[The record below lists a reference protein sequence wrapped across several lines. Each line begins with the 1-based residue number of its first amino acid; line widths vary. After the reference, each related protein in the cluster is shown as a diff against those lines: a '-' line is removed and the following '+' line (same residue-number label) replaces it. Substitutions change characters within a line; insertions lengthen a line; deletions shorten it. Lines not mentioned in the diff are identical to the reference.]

1 MPSLE
6 KSIEFM
12 RVACDVWSLG
22 YDQGQRWNVYDG
34 GECDCSSLVI
44 TALKKG
50 GFDTGY
56 ASYTGDMS
64 YNLTRRGWKRLPANL
79 STARPGDVLLSDA
92 YHTCMVISGKGWDAR
107 IAQASID
114 ENGNI
119 IGGKAGDQTGRET
132 NTRGI
137 YTYSKGWNCI
147 LRYTAAPE
155 PAPAPSGKLDV
166 DGILGRLSITEWQT
180 QLGTEADGIVSGQ
193 TLINRQYLTA
203 LTSVMWGGEGS
214 LMVMAMQRRIIRDGI
229 SVGAEGADGYL
240 GQGTVM
246 GLQRWL
252 CSKGYKVA
260 VDGYLG
266 PDTAKAVQRS
276 LNDGKW
282 R

>member
-1 MPSLE
+1 MPDL
-6 KSIEFM
+6 KGAIEFM
-12 RVACDVWSLG
+12 RVACDEWSLG
-22 YDQGQRWNVYDG
+22 YDQSNRWDVKDW
-34 GECDCSSLVI
+34 GETDCSALVI
-44 TALKKG
+44 TALKRN
-50 GFDTGY
+50 GFKVGEAT
-56 ASYTGDMS
+56 YTGNMS
-64 YNLTRRGWKRLPANL
+64 YWLTRNGWKRLAPDL
-79 STARPGDVLLSDA
+79 SKARPGDILLNDT
-92 YHTCMVISGKGWDAR
+92 YHTCMVISGNGWDAK

-119 IGGKAGDQTGRET
+119 MGGKAGDQTGYET

-137 YTYSKGWNCI
+137 YTYSKGWDCI
-147 LRYTAAPE
+147 LRYTDSPA

-193 TLINRQYLTA
+193 TLINRQYLPA

-214 LMVMAMQRRIIRDGI
+214 LVVMAMQRRIIRDGI

-266 PDTAKAVQRS
+266 PETAKAVQRS

>member
-1 MPSLE
+1 MANLNGA
-6 KSIEFM
+6 IEFM

-22 YDQGQRWNVYDG
+22 YDQSNRWDIRDG

-50 GFDTGY
+50 GFDTGS

-64 YNLTRRGWKRLPANL
+64 YNLTRRGWKRLPADL
-79 STARPGDVLLSDA
+79 TTARPGDILLNDA
-92 YHTCMVISGKGWDAR
+92 YHTCMVISGKGWDSR

-119 IGGKAGDQTGRET
+119 MGGKAGDQTGYET

-137 YTYSKGWNCI
+137 YTYSKGWDCI
-147 LRYTAAPE
+147 LRYTKAPE
-155 PAPAPSGKLDV
+155 PTPAPSGKLDV
-166 DGILGRLSITEWQT
+166 DGIIGRLTITDLQT
-180 QLGTEADGIVSGQ
+180 QLGTEPDGAVSGQ
-193 TLINRQYLTA
+193 TLINRQYLPA
-203 LTSVMWGGEGS
+203 LTAVMWGGEGS
-214 LMVMAMQRRIIRDGI
+214 LVVRAMQRRIIRDGF

-252 CSKGYKVA
+252 CSRGYKVA

-266 PDTAKAVQRS
+266 PETAKALQRS
-276 LNDGKW
+276 LNAGAW
-282 R
+282 S

>member
-1 MPSLE
+1 MPNL
-6 KSIEFM
+6 KGAIEFM

-22 YDQGQRWNVYDG
+22 YDQSNRWDIRDG

-56 ASYTGDMS
+56 ASCTGDMS

-79 STARPGDVLLSDA
+79 STARPGDILLNDA
-92 YHTCMVISGKGWDAR
+92 YHTCMVISGKGWDSR

-119 IGGKAGDQTGRET
+119 MGGKSGDQTGYET

-147 LRYTAAPE
+147 LRYTKAPE
-155 PAPAPSGKLDV
+155 PTPAPSGKLDV

-193 TLINRQYLTA
+193 TLINRQYLPA

-214 LMVMAMQRRIIRDGI
+214 LMVRAMQRRIIRDGV
-229 SVGAEGADGYL
+229 SVGSDGADGYL
-240 GQGTVM
+240 GQGTVL

-252 CSKGYKVA
+252 SLKGYAVE

-266 PDTAKAVQRS
+266 PQTAKAVQRS
-276 LNDGKW
+276 LNDGAW
-282 R
+282 S